1 MPRVDFYRL
10 TRDPAPRVV
19 PLLAER
25 VLGLG
30 QRLLVVAEDAGL
42 HGAIG
47 DALWGGKAHSFLANG
62 PADGPGA
69 AADPI
74 LIGTTLD
81 PAPANGARMIARRR
95 GVARCGAGLRTLL
108 PAVRRQPHR
117 RGACDMARAG
127 RECRSGASFLETGGR
142 ALGRG
147 ALVRHA
153 QGRRC
158 RIQGLR
164 TPLAFCPH
172 PL

>member
-81 PAPANGARMIARRR
+81 PAPANGARMILLAD
-95 GVARCGAGLRTLL
+95 GVWRDAALGFERCFLL
-108 PAVRRQPHR
+108 FDDSRI
-117 RGACDMARAG
+117 DEARA
-127 RECRSGASFLETGGR
+127 TWR
-142 ALGRG
+142 ALAENAEVERHFWKQEDGRWVEG
-147 ALVRHA
+147 
-153 QGRRC
+153 
-158 RIQGLR
+158 
-164 TPLAFCPH
+164 P
-172 PL
+172 